1 LIHAFIPKGNN
12 GMRFALAAEQ
22 ILQSLPIRPKTAATY
37 NSVYRRYIY
46 PALYEYELAEIKRE
60 HIQNLIKTLPP
71 QTGATTLAVLKT
83 IFREAIDYAYCEN
96 SPAATV
102 RRPKLQ
108 VIPRNFLTVQEIKN
122 LELPKFRTEIIFLAM
137 HGLRWAEALVLTPE
151 DIYDNRVHITKSMHG
166 PLKSRAAI
174 RSVPHVSEFKVFPR
188 TPKALRRELAVHNAH
203 IHSLRHTYAYLLKTS
218 GVHVTTAQKLMGHAD
233 PGITLG
239 IYTRFRDEE
248 IDNAGAAIMDSLRGK
263 SDYLMF

>member
-1 LIHAFIPKGNN
+1 
-12 GMRFALAAEQ
+12 
-22 ILQSLPIRPKTAATY
+22 
-37 NSVYRRYIY
+37 VYRRYIH
-46 PALYEYELAEIKRE
+46 PALHQYELDEVKRE
-60 HIQNLIKTLPP
+60 HIQNLIKILPP

-83 IFREAIDYAYCEN
+83 IFREAIDNAYCEN

-108 VIPRNFLTVQEIKN
+108 VIPRNFLTLQEIVS
-122 LELPKFRTEIIFLAM
+122 LDLPKFRTQIIFLAM
-137 HGLRWAEALVLTPE
+137 HGLRWAEALALTE
-151 DIYDNRVHITKSMHG
+151 ADIYNNRVYITKSMHG
-166 PLKSRAAI
+166 PVKSRAGI
-174 RSVPHVSEFKVFPR
+174 RSVPLVSEFKTFPR
-188 TPKALRRELAVHNAH
+188 TPKALRKELAVHGAH

-233 PGITLG
+233 PGVTLG
-239 IYTRFRDEE
+239 IYTRFLDEE

>member
-1 LIHAFIPKGNN
+1 LEA
-12 GMRFALAAEQ
+12 
-22 ILQSLPIRPKTAATY
+22 LPIRPKTSQTY

-46 PALYEYELAEIKRE
+46 PALHQYELDEVKRE
-60 HIQNLIKTLPP
+60 HIQNLIKILPP

-83 IFREAIDYAYCEN
+83 IFREAIDNAYCEN

-108 VIPRNFLTVQEIKN
+108 VMPRNFLTLQEIVN
-122 LELPKFRTEIIFLAM
+122 LDLPKFRTQIIFLAM
-137 HGLRWAEALVLTPE
+137 HGLRWAEALALTE
-151 DIYDNRVHITKSMHG
+151 VDIYNNRVHITKSMHG
-166 PLKSRAAI
+166 PVKSRAGI
-174 RSVPHVSEFKVFPR
+174 RSVPLVSEFKTFPR
-188 TPKALRRELAVHNAH
+188 TPKALRKELAVHGAH

-233 PGITLG
+233 PGVTLG

-263 SDYLMF
+263 SDYLMFTAEIQ